1 MVNKGRPLA
10 YDDSTQGINGR
21 SAQNRHRGESFLSS
35 PATPPDKR
43 VRIRRFKKLRSTETG
58 YAQPVR
64 PRKSQHRV
72 QKHSAV
78 APPATSIHRHLCR
91 HIGGCFPGQQFRV
104 DGLGALPVLELN
116 RPHPMAHPLV
126 HFIQHHVGQ
135 QWRQRTALR
144 RPFVAT
150 HCYAVHQDAA
160 GPIGSHQPDD
170 SGIGDPPPQT
180 VDQDVVIDPVE
191 ELFAVAVRGSKA
203 SRCAVVRRFRRCRDR
218 LRPLRPC
225 WAHQREGRHSCRPS
239 LRIQSRKGGNP

>member
-1 MVNKGRPLA
+1 MPSL
-10 YDDSTQGINGR
+10 
-21 SAQNRHRGESFLSS
+21 SAH
-35 PATPPDKR
+35 AR
-43 VRIRRFKKLRSTETG
+43 VSTEF
-58 YAQPVR
+58 
-64 PRKSQHRV
+64 KSI
-72 QKHSAV
+72 
-78 APPATSIHRHLCR
+78 PLLRHLCR

-225 WAHQREGRHSCRPS
+225 WLAPASRLAACFLWPKPREAVLTPCPPVRDAGRG
-239 LRIQSRKGGNP
+239 LRR